1 MYKIRQSLVKNR
13 KGVGYGTFLK
23 LRKGTTMN
31 IFISD
36 NSYSYDMHSLTKAF
50 YPSED
55 VKVLK
60 CDGTENNFV
69 YIADVP
75 SEANDNNSDD
85 SNEYVSVKCV
95 VKNEGESRPDFK
107 NKIKR
112 EVYIT
117 LSSDANKNL
126 PWGTL
131 TGIRPTKLPMTLLR
145 ENKSDAEISEFLKDT
160 YLVSDEKIKLSTEI
174 AKKEIGIIDSLH
186 GTDGISIYIGIPFC
200 PTTCMYCSFT
210 SYPISKWKNVV
221 DEYIECLKKEIDYC
235 KDAFQDKV
243 IDTVYVGG
251 GTPTTL
257 LPYQIDE
264 LLGYLHDTLDLSQ
277 CKELTVEAGR
287 PDSITEDKLEA
298 LKRNGVTRISVNP
311 QTMNDDTLKLIG
323 RAHTTS
329 QFREAYEVARKYF
342 DNINTD
348 LILGLP
354 GEDENKVRY
363 TFDEISKLNPDS
375 ITVHSMAIKRAAHM
389 DEYLKSH
396 SEIKSEITDEM
407 MRIQEECARGNGL
420 NPYYLY
426 RQKNM
431 TGNYENTGYAREGK
445 EGIYNILIMEEVQT
459 IIACGAGT
467 VTKRVYGDGRI
478 ERCDNV
484 KDVALYMNK
493 IDEMIE
499 RKRRLFED
507 EK

>member
-1 MYKIRQSLVKNR
+1 MKI
-13 KGVGYGTFLK
+13 Y
-23 LRKGTTMN
+23 
-31 IFISD
+31 ISD
-36 NSYSYDMHSLTKAF
+36 KSFNYDMHSLTKAF
-50 YPSED
+50 YPYED
-55 VKVLK
+55 VEVCLI
-60 CDGTENNFV
+60 DEEGEEGDFI
-69 YIADVP
+69 YRID
-75 SEANDNNSDD
+75 
-85 SNEYVSVKCV
+85 EYEVAVKC
-95 VKNEGESRPDFK
+95 EGEERPAYK

-112 EVYIT
+112 EVYIILRKAT
-117 LSSDANKNL
+117 GKTL

-131 TGIRPTKLPMTLLR
+131 TGIRPTKLPMSMLKDG
-145 ENKSDAEISEFLKDT
+145 KSDEEIKDFLKSE
-160 YLVSDEKIKLSTEI
+160 YFVSDEKIALAIEI

-186 GTDGISIYIGIPFC
+186 GTDGISVYIGIPFC

-210 SYPISKWKNVV
+210 SYPIFKWKDTV
-221 DEYIECLKKEIDYC
+221 DTYIECLKKEIDYVAE
-235 KDAFQDKV
+235 AFKDKV

-257 LPYQIDE
+257 LPYQFDE
-264 LLGYLHDTLDLSQ
+264 LLGYLREKLDLSK

-311 QTMNDDTLKLIG
+311 QTMNEDTLRLIG
-323 RAHTTS
+323 RAHS
-329 QFREAYEVARKYF
+329 VEQFREAFALARKYF

-354 GEDENKVRY
+354 GETNEKIKY
-363 TFDEISKLNPDS
+363 TFDEITKLSPDS

-389 DEYLKSH
+389 DEYLKNH
-396 SEIKSEITDEM
+396 PDIKSEITDEM
-407 MRIQEECARGNGL
+407 MKYQEASTRTVGME
-420 NPYYLY
+420 PYYLY

-431 TGNYENTGYAREGK
+431 TGNYENTGYSATGK

-459 IIACGAGT
+459 IVALGAGT

-484 KDVALYMNK
+484 KDVALYIDK

-499 RKRRLFED
+499 RKRNLFAD
-507 EK
+507 

>member
-1 MYKIRQSLVKNR
+1 MK
-13 KGVGYGTFLK
+13 
-23 LRKGTTMN
+23 

-36 NSYSYDMHSLTKAF
+36 KSFNYDMHSLTKAF
-50 YPSED
+50 FASED
-55 VKVLK
+55 V
-60 CDGTENNFV
+60 FV
-69 YIADVP
+69 EIIESALGNQQETINDFEYRAEIADGSVA
-75 SEANDNNSDD
+75 EILVKYE
-85 SNEYVSVKCV
+85 NET
-95 VKNEGESRPDFK
+95 RPVFK

-117 LSSDANKNL
+117 LSMLTGKTL

-131 TGIRPTKLPMTLLR
+131 TGIRPTKLPMGMLSDG
-145 ENKSDAEISEFLKDT
+145 KSDDEIIDFLKRE
-160 YLVSDEKIKLSTEI
+160 YLVSDEKCKLSISI
-174 AKKEIGIIDSLH
+174 AKKENNIIKSLH
-186 GTDGISIYIGIPFC
+186 STDGISIYIGIPFC

-210 SYPISKWKNVV
+210 SFPIVKWKDRV

-235 KDAFQDKV
+235 ADAFKDKV

-257 LPYQIDE
+257 LPEQFDK
-264 LLGYLHDTLDLSQ
+264 LLGYLREKLDLSN
-277 CKELTVEAGR
+277 CRELTVEAGR
-287 PDSITEDKLEA
+287 PDSITKEKLEA

-311 QTMNDDTLKLIG
+311 QTMNENTLKLIG
-323 RAHTTS
+323 RAHS
-329 QFREAYEVARKYF
+329 VSMFVDAFNMAREAGF

-354 GEDENKVRY
+354 GEGKAEVEH
-363 TFDEISKLNPDS
+363 TFEEIAKLKPDS

-389 DEYLKSH
+389 DEFLKEH
-396 SEIKSEITDEM
+396 PEIKSENSDEM
-407 MRIQEECARGNGL
+407 MSIAAECAANL
-420 NPYYLY
+420 SMEAYYLY

-431 TGNYENTGYAREGK
+431 TGNLENTGFSTVGK

-459 IIACGAGT
+459 IVALGVGT

-484 KDVALYMNK
+484 KDVALYIDK

-499 RKRRLFED
+499 RKRQLFKD
-507 EK
+507 